1 MPTRLETEAGRLDR
15 TTANQLGD
23 SFIFTPA
30 GGKPRL
36 AVGFIDPSETIGNPH
51 MQSRGAASQNIEIE
65 LLIADFPTRPTAAD
79 RFSNIPGFAG
89 DIFQPAGVLVADS
102 GFWRL
107 EMKKV
112 NP

>member
-1 MPTRLETEAGRLDR
+1 MPTRLEAEAGALDR
-15 TTANQLGD
+15 KTVEQLGD

-51 MQSRGAASQNIEIE
+51 APGRGAASQNIEIE
-65 LLIADFPTRPTAAD
+65 LLITDFPARPTAAD
-79 RFSNIPGFAG
+79 RFSNIPAFPG
-89 DIFQPAGVLVADS
+89 DIFQPVGVLVAES
-102 GFWRL
+102 GFWHL
-107 EMKKV
+107 ELKKV